1 MKKRIVLLAVFLSL
15 ILACEAYG
23 QGYENK
29 ADIYLDFNEEIQ
41 KCPYES
47 IVTFKDPKEEGIQ
60 FNLCG
65 KALLLFPSEARA
77 DTLSIE
83 NLKKVP
89 FVKTTDVKNLVA
101 MWRKDNH
108 QSLMDYYDGVYPYF
122 NKNMMF
128 NTFLVETEEDKI
140 IIYPV
145 VWRYENA
152 ID

>member
-1 MKKRIVLLAVFLSL
+1 MKKRILLLAAFLSL
-15 ILACEAYG
+15 VLACGAYG
-23 QGYENK
+23 QEYENK
-29 ADIYLDFNEEIQ
+29 ADVYLNFNEEIK

-101 MWRKDNH
+101 MWREDNH
-108 QSLMDYYDGVYPYF
+108 QNLVDYYQGAYPYF
-122 NKNMMF
+122 DKNMIF
-128 NTFLVETEEDKI
+128 NTFLVEVEEDNI

-145 VWRYENA
+145 VWRYENT